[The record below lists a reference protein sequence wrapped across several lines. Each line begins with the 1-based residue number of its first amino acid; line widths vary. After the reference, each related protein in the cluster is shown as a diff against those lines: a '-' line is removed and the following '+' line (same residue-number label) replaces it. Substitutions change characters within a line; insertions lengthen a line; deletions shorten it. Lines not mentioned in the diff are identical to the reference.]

1 MPMSRKKPNS
11 IESYYKKKTEKNV
24 IKAFQLMK
32 ILPPKNKHK
41 AKDTKL
47 NVPNGITSPQ
57 RASRNIS
64 KQQTRKKHRESEI
77 KNRIVKQE
85 MKKETK
91 KARNEMR
98 IGIEL
103 GKKTEEKDK
112 IISEIKKK
120 L

>member
-1 MPMSRKKPNS
+1 MSRKKPNS
-11 IESYYKKKTEKNV
+11 IESYYKKTEKNV

-77 KNRIVKQE
+77 KNRIGP
-85 MKKETK
+85 KKV
-91 KARNEMR
+91 RNEMR

-112 IISEIKKK
+112 ITSEIKKK